1 LVNGD
6 SPSKSP
12 FTNHLSQITKT
23 VKRLL
28 PALLFLGIFFFLP
41 LARILTLSLDSGFI
55 LSPGGTFYPR
65 LVSVLGFTFYQ
76 ALVSTLLTLAFGLP
90 LAFLFARY
98 DFPLK
103 NLLRTLTAIPFML
116 PTVVVAAGFNA
127 LLGPRGWFNIFLAE
141 AGLPTIAFIGTFG
154 AILTAHVFYNTTI
167 VVRLVGD
174 AWSSLDSRLPDSA
187 QVLGANGWKTLW
199 HVTLPLLRPSIL
211 AASLLVFLF
220 DFTSYGVILLLG
232 GVRYATL
239 EVEIYIQAIS
249 FLNLPAAALLS
260 VVQLLCTLGLSAL
273 YSRYVTRVTSQVK
286 PGSLSAARRKPQTP
300 TQRILV
306 ISLSIICFT
315 FFALP
320 LASLPL
326 RSVTRLEASSPD
338 QSAPAPGPE
347 WNEVKS
353 KASPERN
360 EVKSKA
366 SPERNEVKS
375 KDTHIFTLDYY
386 RELFINRRGSLFY
399 VPPVQAALN
408 SLAYAG
414 LTVLLSLVLGFPAA
428 SALLHS
434 GRLARWIDP
443 LIMLPLGAS
452 AVTLGLGFIVTFNQN
467 LPAFQSSTFNLLTSP
482 FLIPLAHTTIALPF
496 VIRNLQAAL
505 STIPERTREAAR
517 VLGATPWQVW
527 QRVDWPII
535 RRATLSAGALAFT
548 VSLGEFGAASL
559 LARPEYPTLPTA
571 IYRFLSQPGAL
582 NYGQAMAM
590 ATLLMFLTGLGIF
603 FIEKLRPTGSDL

>member
-1 LVNGD
+1 M
-6 SPSKSP
+6 
-12 FTNHLSQITKT
+12 
-23 VKRLL
+23 KRLL

-55 LSPGGTFYPR
+55 LAPGGTFYPR

-76 ALVSTLLTLAFGLP
+76 ALASTLLTLAFGLP

-127 LLGPRGWFNIFLAE
+127 FLGPRGWLNILLTE
-141 AGLPTIAFIGTFG
+141 NGLPALPFIGTFG
-154 AILTAHVFYNTTI
+154 AILTAHIFYNATI
-167 VVRLVGD
+167 VIRLVGD
-174 AWSSLDSRLPDSA
+174 AWASLDTRLPDSA
-187 QVLGANGWKTLW
+187 QVLGANDWQTLW
-199 HVTLPLLRPSIL
+199 RITLPLLRPSIL

-232 GVRYATL
+232 GVKFATL

-260 VVQLLCTLGLSAL
+260 VIQLLCTLGLSAL
-273 YSRYVTRVTSQVK
+273 YSRYVARVTSQIK
-286 PGSLSAARRKPQTP
+286 PNSLTPARRKPKTALQY
-300 TQRILV
+300 IL
-306 ISLSIICFT
+306 IFLLST
-315 FFALP
+315 FYFSFFFFP
-320 LASLPL
+320 LSSLPL
-326 RSVTRLEASSPD
+326 RSVTRLEADRPQINSEPVVG
-338 QSAPAPGPE
+338 QK
-347 WNEVKS
+347 NVL
-353 KASPERN
+353 
-360 EVKSKA
+360 
-366 SPERNEVKS
+366 
-375 KDTHIFTLDYY
+375 TLDYY

-399 VPPVQAALN
+399 VPPAQAALN
-408 SLAYAG
+408 SVTYAG
-414 LTVLLSLVLGFPAA
+414 LTVLLSLALGFPAA
-428 SALLHS
+428 SALVRS
-434 GRLARWIDP
+434 GRLVRWIDP
-443 LIMLPLGAS
+443 FIMLPLGAS
-452 AVTLGLGFIVTFNQN
+452 AVTLGLGFIVTFNRSIP
-467 LPAFQSSTFNLLTSP
+467 LFNGSLLTSP
-482 FLIPLAHTTIALPF
+482 LLIPLAHTTIALPF

-517 VLGATPWQVW
+517 VLGAAPWQVW
-527 QRVDWPII
+527 LWVDWPII
-535 RRATLSAGALAFT
+535 RRAVLSAGALAFT

-603 FIEKLRPTGSDL
+603 FIEKLRPSGSDL

>member
-1 LVNGD
+1 M
-6 SPSKSP
+6 
-12 FTNHLSQITKT
+12 
-23 VKRLL
+23 KRLL
-28 PALLFLGIFFFLP
+28 PALFFLGIFFFLP
-41 LARILTLSLDSGFI
+41 LARILTLSLDPDFI
-55 LSPGGTFYPR
+55 LSPGGSFYPR

-76 ALVSTLLTLAFGLP
+76 ALASTLLTLAFGLP

-127 LLGPRGWFNIFLAE
+127 LLGPRGWFNILLTE
-141 AGLPTIAFIGTFG
+141 SGLPAIAFIGTFG
-154 AILTAHVFYNTTI
+154 AILTAHIFYNTTI
-167 VVRLVGD
+167 VIRLVGD
-174 AWSSLDSRLPDSA
+174 AWSSLDSRLSDSA
-187 QVLGANGWKTLW
+187 NVLGANSWQTLW
-199 HVTLPLLRPSIL
+199 RVTLPLLRPSIL

-260 VVQLLCTLGLSAL
+260 VIQLLCTLGLSAL

-286 PGSLSAARRKPQTP
+286 PSSQPAARRKPKTL
-300 TQRILV
+300 TQHILIV
-306 ISLSIICFT
+306 SLSILCFA

-326 RSVTRLEASSPD
+326 RSVTRLEASSPERR
-338 QSAPAPGPE
+338 APAPSPE
-347 WNEVKS
+347 QNEVKS
-353 KASPERN
+353 KNQSPMTN
-360 EVKSKA
+360 
-366 SPERNEVKS
+366 
-375 KDTHIFTLDYY
+375 IFTLDYY
-386 RELFINRRGSLFY
+386 GELFINRRGSLFY

-414 LTVLLSLVLGFPAA
+414 LTVLLSLALGFPAA

-467 LPAFQSSTFNLLTSP
+467 LPTFQSSTFNLLTSP

-590 ATLLMFLTGLGIF
+590 ATLLMLLTGVGIF
-603 FIEKLRPTGSDL
+603 AIERLRPKGSDL

>member
-1 LVNGD
+1 L
-6 SPSKSP
+6 P
-12 FTNHLSQITKT
+12 FTNYHSQIAKT

-28 PALLFLGIFFFLP
+28 PALFFLGIFFFLP
-41 LARILTLSLDSGFI
+41 LARILTLSLDPGFI
-55 LSPGGTFYPR
+55 LSPGGSFYPR

-76 ALVSTLLTLAFGLP
+76 ALASTLLTLAFGLP

-127 LLGPRGWFNIFLAE
+127 LLGPRGWFNILLTE
-141 AGLPTIAFIGTFG
+141 SGLPAIAFIGTFG
-154 AILTAHVFYNTTI
+154 AILTAHIFYNTTI
-167 VVRLVGD
+167 VIRLVGD
-174 AWSSLDSRLPDSA
+174 AWSSLDSRLSDSA
-187 QVLGANGWKTLW
+187 NVLGANSWQTLW
-199 HVTLPLLRPSIL
+199 RVTLPLLRPSIL

-260 VVQLLCTLGLSAL
+260 VIQLLCTLGLSAL

-286 PGSLSAARRKPQTP
+286 PSSQPAARRKPKTL
-300 TQRILV
+300 TQHILIV
-306 ISLSIICFT
+306 SLSILCFA

-326 RSVTRLEASSPD
+326 RSVTRLEASSPERR
-338 QSAPAPGPE
+338 APAPSPE
-347 WNEVKS
+347 PNEVKS
-353 KASPERN
+353 KNQSPITN
-360 EVKSKA
+360 
-366 SPERNEVKS
+366 
-375 KDTHIFTLDYY
+375 IFTLDYY
-386 RELFINRRGSLFY
+386 GELFINRRGSLFY

-414 LTVLLSLVLGFPAA
+414 LTVLLSLALGFPAA

-467 LPAFQSSTFNLLTSP
+467 LPTFQSSTFNLLTSP

-590 ATLLMFLTGLGIF
+590 ATLLMLLTGVGIF
-603 FIEKLRPTGSDL
+603 AIERLRPKGSDL

>member
-1 LVNGD
+1 M
-6 SPSKSP
+6 P
-12 FTNHLSQITKT
+12 FTNYHSQIAKT

-28 PALLFLGIFFFLP
+28 PALFFLGIFFFLP

-55 LSPGGTFYPR
+55 LSPGGSFYPR

-76 ALVSTLLTLAFGLP
+76 ALASTLLTLAFGLP

-127 LLGPRGWFNIFLAE
+127 LLGPRGWFNILLTE
-141 AGLPTIAFIGTFG
+141 SGLPAIAFIGTFG
-154 AILTAHVFYNTTI
+154 AILTAHIFYNTTI
-167 VVRLVGD
+167 VIRLVGD
-174 AWSSLDSRLPDSA
+174 AWSSLDSRLSDSA
-187 QVLGANGWKTLW
+187 NVLGANSWQTLW
-199 HVTLPLLRPSIL
+199 RVTLPLLRPSIL

-232 GVRYATL
+232 GVKYATL

-260 VVQLLCTLGLSAL
+260 VIQLLCTLGLSAL

-286 PGSLSAARRKPQTP
+286 PSSQPAARRKPKTL
-300 TQRILV
+300 TQHILIV
-306 ISLSIICFT
+306 SLSILCFA

-326 RSVTRLEASSPD
+326 RSVTRLEASSPERR
-338 QSAPAPGPE
+338 APAPSPE
-347 WNEVKS
+347 QNEVKS
-353 KASPERN
+353 KNQSPMTN
-360 EVKSKA
+360 
-366 SPERNEVKS
+366 
-375 KDTHIFTLDYY
+375 IFTLDYY
-386 RELFINRRGSLFY
+386 GELFINRRGSLFY

-414 LTVLLSLVLGFPAA
+414 LTVLLSLALGFPAA

-467 LPAFQSSTFNLLTSP
+467 LPSFQSSTFNLLTSP

-527 QRVDWPII
+527 RRVDWPII

-590 ATLLMFLTGLGIF
+590 ATLLMLLTGVGIF
-603 FIEKLRPTGSDL
+603 AIERLRPKGSDL

>member
-1 LVNGD
+1 M
-6 SPSKSP
+6 
-12 FTNHLSQITKT
+12 
-23 VKRLL
+23 KRLL

-55 LSPGGTFYPR
+55 LAPGGTFYPR
-65 LVSVLGFTFYQ
+65 LLSVLGFTFYQ
-76 ALVSTLLTLAFGLP
+76 ALASTLLTLAFGLP

-127 LLGPRGWFNIFLAE
+127 LLGPRGWLNIFLSE

-154 AILTAHVFYNTTI
+154 AILAAHVFYNTTI

-174 AWSSLDSRLPDSA
+174 AWAGLDSRLPDSA
-187 QVLGANGWKTLW
+187 QVLGANGWQTLW

-273 YSRYVTRVTSQVK
+273 YSRYVARVTSQVK
-286 PGSLSAARRKPQTP
+286 PGSLSAARRKPQTL
-300 TQRILV
+300 TQHTLV
-306 ISLSIICFT
+306 ISLSILCFT

-326 RSVTRLEASSPD
+326 RSVTRFEASNPD
-338 QSAPAPGPE
+338 RSAPAPG
-347 WNEVKS
+347 
-353 KASPERN
+353 
-360 EVKSKA
+360 
-366 SPERNEVKS
+366 PERNEVKS
-375 KDTHIFTLDYY
+375 KDPSPITNIFTFNYY

-414 LTVLLSLVLGFPAA
+414 LTVLLSLALGFPAA

-434 GRLARWIDP
+434 GWLARWIDP

-590 ATLLMFLTGLGIF
+590 ATLLMLLTGLGIF

>member
-1 LVNGD
+1 M
-6 SPSKSP
+6 
-12 FTNHLSQITKT
+12 
-23 VKRLL
+23 KRLL

-41 LARILTLSLDSGFI
+41 LARILTLGFDSGFI
-55 LSPGGTFYPR
+55 LNPGGTFYPR

-76 ALVSTLLTLAFGLP
+76 AFASTLFTLAFGLP

-103 NLLRTLTAIPFML
+103 PLLRTLTAIPFML

-127 LLGPRGWFNIFLAE
+127 LLGPRGWLNLLLAE

-167 VVRLVGD
+167 VIRLVGD
-174 AWSSLDSRLPDSA
+174 AWAALDSRLTDSA
-187 QVLGANGWKTLW
+187 QALGANPWQTLW
-199 HVTLPLLRPSIL
+199 RVTLPLLRPSIL

-239 EVEIYIQAIS
+239 EVEIYIQTVS
-249 FLNLPAAALLS
+249 FLNLPAAAILS
-260 VVQLLCTLGLSAL
+260 VVQLLCTLGLSIL
-273 YSRYVTRVTSQVK
+273 YSRYVTRVTAQIKPASQ
-286 PGSLSAARRKPQTP
+286 PAARRKPKTLSQKTL
-300 TQRILV
+300 ILV
-306 ISLSIICFT
+306 LSLLCFT
-315 FFALP
+315 FFAAP

-326 RSVTRLEASSPD
+326 RSVTRLESTPQRSPSPSFSNND
-338 QSAPAPGPE
+338 SQIIELSNSQSP
-347 WNEVKS
+347 
-353 KASPERN
+353 
-360 EVKSKA
+360 
-366 SPERNEVKS
+366 
-375 KDTHIFTLDYY
+375 ITLDYY
-386 RELFINRRGSLFY
+386 RELFINRRGSIFY
-399 VPPVQAALN
+399 VPPFQAALN
-408 SLAYAG
+408 SLAYAA
-414 LTVLLSLVLGFPAA
+414 LTVVLALALGFPAA
-428 SALLHS
+428 TALVRS
-434 GRLARWIDP
+434 GRFARWIDP

-452 AVTLGLGFIVTFNQN
+452 AVTLGLGFIVTFNQAIPLMN
-467 LPAFQSSTFNLLTSP
+467 WLLNTENWTLLTSP
-482 FLIPLAHTTIALPF
+482 YLIPLAHTTIALPF

-517 VLGATPWQVW
+517 VLGATPLQVW
-527 QRVDWPII
+527 LNVDFPIV
-535 RRATLSAGALAFT
+535 RRAALSAGALAFT

-571 IYRFLSQPGAL
+571 IYRFLSQPGAV

-603 FIEKLRPTGSDL
+603 AIERLRPQGSDL